1 MRPALSG
8 YYLQQNWI
16 NAQIVPT
23 RIFKSSNLPPRR
35 TQKIWFLYSDMQAMF
50 EDVVQYSILGECL
63 FLKEVQRHLSNIST
77 YFSTFINERVFIY
90 IYMLSVYKRR
100 RHLWAPSPVLP
111 TLNIAKHHSH
121 VFLSSLTFTSF
132 MTAEGQVVTWQQC
145 PHPHSAQ

>member
-35 TQKIWFLYSDMQAMF
+35 TQKIWFLSSDMQAMF
-50 EDVVQYSILGECL
+50 EDVVQYSILENAYSWRKCKGIDQTYLL
-63 FLKEVQRHLSNIST
+63 FNIHLWESVLSN
-77 YFSTFINERVFIY
+77 
-90 IYMLSVYKRR
+90 IYMLSVNKRR
-100 RHLWAPSPVLP
+100 RLLWVPSPVLP
-111 TLNIAKHHSH
+111 ILNIAKHHSH

>member
-63 FLKEVQRHLSNIST
+63 FLKEVQRHWSNILTFQHSFMRECLSN
-77 YFSTFINERVFIY
+77 
-90 IYMLSVYKRR
+90 IYMLSVNERR
-100 RHLWAPSPVLP
+100 RLLWVPSPVLP
-111 TLNIAKHHSH
+111 ILNIAKHHSH